1 MDKFTAMQVFAAV
14 VDEGGFSA
22 AARRLNMAKSA
33 VSTTIKGLEAE
44 LGVALLNRTTR
55 TLSLTEAG
63 QRYKDR
69 CDQILADVEDA
80 DREAAALTA
89 TPRGTLKISAGV
101 SFGIKELGP
110 VVAAY
115 MAAYPDVRVD
125 LQLADR
131 YVDLVD
137 EGFDL
142 AVRIG
147 ELSDSS
153 LIARRLT
160 ATRRVVCA
168 APGYLAVH
176 GTPLHPHD
184 LRQHHCISYSLLA
197 SGANWTFTVDGRP
210 LTVAVTGRLAGNN
223 GDVLRAA
230 AVAGAGIVYG
240 PSFIVADDLRAGR
253 LVPLLSAFE
262 ASPVGI
268 HAVYPPSR
276 HVSAKVRSFIDFLGN
291 HCGNPPSWE
300 QDLPL

>member
-33 VSTTIKGLEAE
+33 VSTTVKGLEAE

-69 CDQILADVEDA
+69 CDQILADVDDA

-168 APGYLAVH
+168 APGYLAAH
-176 GTPLHPHD
+176 GTPLHPND

-197 SGANWTFTVDGRP
+197 SGTNWTFTVDGRP
-210 LTVAVTGRLAGNN
+210 LTVPVTGRLAGNN
-223 GDVLRAA
+223 GDVLRTA

-253 LVPLLSAFE
+253 LVPLLSAYE
-262 ASPVGI
+262 SPPVGI

-276 HVSAKVRSFIDFLGN
+276 HVSAKVRSFIDFLGS
-291 HCGNPPSWE
+291 HCGNPPPWE
-300 QDLPL
+300 QGLPL